1 LRRSLLVLW
10 ARLWASDI
18 WLYIKRGQILGIHP
32 PPVCW
37 WMTAAIAYILTARV
51 GVNFLSTYIYLEY
64 TDSSAISNVPLLPSS
79 TLHHLW

>member
-1 LRRSLLVLW
+1 GHACGLRIFGS
-10 ARLWASDI
+10 
-18 WLYIKRGQILGIHP
+18 ILREAKYWVYTP

-51 GVNFLSTYIYLEY
+51 GVNFLSTYSYLEY